1 MAVEITREMILN
13 ARTYMPIAAK
23 QRIAE
28 EVADWVTTSVF
39 VREDDLI
46 PLPPI
51 YKENRELKHRFLMG
65 LLCRYYLQMDF
76 DHESIRLMENGKQVG
91 EQPVDFF
98 PTLEAYDAIA
108 SSAIFNQLER
118 MKKSEKDLSNN
129 IFDFL
134 YDFKTLENMVNGEIK
149 DYVAQ
154 KNDVVVRL
162 VNAYGM
168 ITSESNLKNLSENL
182 SQLQQKLEEAGDG
195 E

>member
-1 MAVEITREMILN
+1 
-13 ARTYMPIAAK
+13 MPIAAK

>member
-1 MAVEITREMILN
+1 
-13 ARTYMPIAAK
+13 
-23 QRIAE
+23 
-28 EVADWVTTSVF
+28 
-39 VREDDLI
+39 
-46 PLPPI
+46 
-51 YKENRELKHRFLMG
+51 
-65 LLCRYYLQMDF
+65 
-76 DHESIRLMENGKQVG
+76 MENGKQVG

>member
-1 MAVEITREMILN
+1 
-13 ARTYMPIAAK
+13 
-23 QRIAE
+23 
-28 EVADWVTTSVF
+28 
-39 VREDDLI
+39 
-46 PLPPI
+46 
-51 YKENRELKHRFLMG
+51 
-65 LLCRYYLQMDF
+65 
-76 DHESIRLMENGKQVG
+76 
-91 EQPVDFF
+91 
-98 PTLEAYDAIA
+98 
-108 SSAIFNQLER
+108 